1 MKAIRLYAPFD
12 LRMHHEP
19 APDIGSDDVLIR
31 IKSVGICASDVHYYK
46 EGRIGTSVVE
56 KPLILGHEPSGV
68 IEDVGS
74 TVQNLRK
81 GDRVAVEPARP
92 CWECEL
98 CRAGHTH
105 VCRGVRFFG
114 TPPIDGALRELIAWP
129 SRLAIPIPDNV
140 SFDEAAMVEP
150 LAIGMH
156 AARVADLKGGETVA
170 VLGAGAIGLSVLQAV
185 RLRNPA
191 RVIVTEPIEER
202 RSAAVKLGAD
212 AALDPS
218 SPDIVGRIIAANSGR
233 EPDVVFECAGEP
245 EAFTQACTVA
255 RPLSTVVIVGIPS
268 EDVYCFP
275 ASVSRRKELV
285 IRLLRRSCGEA
296 EEAVR
301 MVEEGRVD
309 VKSYVTHTFP
319 LENTREALD
328 LAAAKSDGAIRV
340 VVHVS

>member
-1 MKAIRLYAPFD
+1 
-12 LRMHHEP
+12 MHDEP
-19 APDIGSDDVLIR
+19 VPVIGPDDVLIR

-74 TVQNLRK
+74 AVRNLKK

-92 CWECEL
+92 CWECEI
-98 CRAGHTH
+98 CKAGHTH
-105 VCRGVRFFG
+105 VCRSVRFFG
-114 TPPIDGALRELIAWP
+114 TPPIDGALRELVAWP
-129 SRLAIPIPDNV
+129 ARLAIPIPDSV

-150 LAIGMH
+150 LAIGLH
-156 AARVADLKGGETVA
+156 AARVANLRGGETVA

-185 RLRNPA
+185 RVKDA
-191 RVIVTEPIEER
+191 ASIVVTEPIRKR
-202 RSAAVKLGAD
+202 RMAAQKLGANV
-212 AALDPS
+212 ALDS
-218 SPDIVGRIIAANSGR
+218 SASDIVERIIAANNGR

-245 EAFTQACTVA
+245 EAFAQACMVA

-275 ASVSRRKELV
+275 ASVCRRKELA

-296 EEAVR
+296 EESID
-301 MVEEGRVD
+301 MVEQGRVD

-319 LENTREALD
+319 LEKTREALD